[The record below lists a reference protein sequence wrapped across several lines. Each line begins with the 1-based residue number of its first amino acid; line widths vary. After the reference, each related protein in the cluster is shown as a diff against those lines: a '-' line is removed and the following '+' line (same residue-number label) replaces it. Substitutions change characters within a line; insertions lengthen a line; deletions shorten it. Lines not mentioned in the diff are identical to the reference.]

1 MSLYYFNTSL
11 KEVLGA
17 TRFYKQQRLNAL
29 FRYEKIGDIHC
40 LVPFMNC
47 ETPKQSKIESFDY
60 LWEELINDIGKNID
74 ADDGK

>member
-1 MSLYYFNTSL
+1 MSLYFFNTSL
-11 KEVLGA
+11 KEVLGT
-17 TRFYKQQRLNAL
+17 TRFYKRQRLNAL

-47 ETPKQSKIESFDY
+47 EEPKPSKNESFDY

>member
-17 TRFYKQQRLNAL
+17 TRFYKRQRLNAL
-29 FRYEKIGDIHC
+29 FRYEKIGDIRR

-47 ETPKQSKIESFDY
+47 ETHKPSKIESFDY

-74 ADDGK
+74 ADEGK